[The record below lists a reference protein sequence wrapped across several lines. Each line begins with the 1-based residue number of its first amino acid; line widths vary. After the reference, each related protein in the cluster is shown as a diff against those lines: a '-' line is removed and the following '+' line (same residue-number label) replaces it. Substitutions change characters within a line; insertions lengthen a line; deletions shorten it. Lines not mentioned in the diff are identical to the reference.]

1 MKALATTVYL
11 FLVAMV
17 LAQPS
22 AQGQTSIKEQPVLPT
37 VFLLGEFEN
46 QYEELVP
53 GYQSLL
59 ESCQND
65 MNSAFEK
72 LIGMMRE
79 MEAYASLT
87 GYDLKGINAWMHFF
101 WRADGTIEHIGFY
114 LKPNSKN
121 VNTDGLKS
129 FLLAFAKQYKFPLRS
144 EKKYNHY
151 SSFSFPIAVQT
162 APNIDKSTAKKNG
175 NGRN

>member
-1 MKALATTVYL
+1 L
-11 FLVAMV
+11 
-17 LAQPS
+17 
-22 AQGQTSIKEQPVLPT
+22 I
-37 VFLLGEFEN
+37 
-46 QYEELVP
+46 P

-65 MNSAFEK
+65 MNAAYEK

-79 MEAYASLT
+79 MEAFANLS

-101 WRADGTIEHIGFY
+101 WRADGSIEHIGFY

-121 VNTDGLKS
+121 VNTDSLKS
-129 FLLAFAKQYKFPLRS
+129 FLLAFSKQYKFPLRA

-151 SSFSFPIAVQT
+151 SSFSFPLAVQ
-162 APNIDKSTAKKNG
+162 PSSNMDKSTAKKG
-175 NGRN
+175 GRSSN